1 MAIKSK
7 RAAFDATVF
16 FAAGVSAHKQE
27 LAETIITAC
36 AEKNLPKA
44 LAAYTEGYVANGL
57 AKGGEIT
64 EAVRKLAVA
73 VMDGV
78 NPEAKTV
85 PAGKVKR
92 TPEQHALCRAAARR
106 FNRARAKLN
115 VPAANNTGGARERNK
130 PDKNTPKVLTN
141 PKVSDAA
148 GAHAHLLNMAKM
160 MSGFVAKNRDNVSAD
175 VSTAV
180 ADFVSLMAK
189 LAK

>member
-1 MAIKSK
+1 MAKNSK
-7 RAAFDATVF
+7 RVSFDVTLF
-16 FAAGVSAHKQE
+16 YAAGVSAHRQE
-27 LAETIITAC
+27 LAESIITAC

-64 EAVRKLAVA
+64 EAHRALALS
-73 VMDGV
+73 VMEGV
-78 NPEAKTV
+78 NPDAKTV

-115 VPAANNTGGARERNK
+115 VKPVNNTGGARERTPK
-130 PDKNTPKVLTN
+130 GEPKVLKN
-141 PKVSDAA
+141 PKVTNAHD
-148 GAHAHLLNMAKM
+148 AHAHLLNMAKM
-160 MSGFVAKNRDNVSAD
+160 MSGFVAKNRDAVSAD
-175 VSTAV
+175 VSKLV
-180 ADFVSLMAK
+180 ADFVIGMAK